1 MVAIWLHR
9 GVGVALV
16 LMGCWVL
23 SMLLGQPELTA
34 STQASLALAAK
45 TYPPSQARQLLIAP
59 VAVAEQPL
67 AGSAYDCQISRD
79 VACLQRYVTPSAQSE
94 LFLQQHDEVQNFYQQ
109 YLKADDYHDRAHQG
123 VHDLPPPYARLIA
136 GHRLWLLAALQRYQQ
151 QHGED
156 VAVLLQWHI
165 KRWRRELARPSGVR
179 YKMMVAQILSENL
192 EVYAWLEHHQPKV
205 LPNIEPLSAA
215 ERDLSQAFAWD
226 LVRYRQ
232 VRRDAL
238 AQQGCAQPSG
248 LGCQWM
254 HRFWSEA
261 IWLNRLQRDLDQ
273 ANAILAAP
281 LAEVGGLPYQAQTRQ
296 WIDRRDTIGWQT
308 YQQTGA
314 PDWVTHAYHMQD
326 INAKI
331 DLINQFIHMRMVPDH
346 QRLQAIHNPYAPKQA
361 LQSVDARVC
370 AQRPLWTADS
380 VACVLQYSV
389 DLVHQSSD
397 ALSAKAR

>member
-1 MVAIWLHR
+1 MVAIWLRR

-23 SMLLGQPELTA
+23 SMLVGQPELTP
-34 STQASLALAAK
+34 STQASLVLAAN
-45 TYPPSQARQLLIAP
+45 TYPTSQARQLLTMP
-59 VAVAEQPL
+59 VSFREMPL
-67 AGSAYDCQISRD
+67 AGSRYDCSLSQD
-79 VACLQRYVTPSAQSE
+79 VACLQRYVTPSPESE
-94 LFLQQHDEVQNFYQQ
+94 LLLLEQDAVQNFYQQ
-109 YLKADDYHDRAHQG
+109 YLKADDYHDSPAGQTH
-123 VHDLPPPYARLIA
+123 PPSYGRLIA

-165 KRWRRELARPSGVR
+165 KRWRRELTRPSGVA
-179 YKMMVAQILSENL
+179 YKKVVVQILSENL

-205 LPNIEPLSAA
+205 FGLIEPLSAA
-215 ERDLSQAFAWD
+215 ERDLSVAFAWD
-226 LVRYRQ
+226 LAAYRQ
-232 VRRDAL
+232 DRLATL
-238 AQQGCAQPSG
+238 AQQGCAQPVG
-248 LGCQWM
+248 LSCQWM
-254 HRFWSEA
+254 HRFWSA
-261 IWLNRLQRDLDQ
+261 SIWLNRLQRDMDQ

-281 LAEVGGLPYQAQTRQ
+281 LAKAGALPYQAQSRQ
-296 WIDRRDTIGWQT
+296 WGDRLDSMGWQR
-308 YQQTGA
+308 YQQAGA
-314 PDWVTHAYHMQD
+314 PDWAASAYQLQD
-326 INAKI
+326 LNAKI

-380 VACVLQYSV
+380 VACVLRYSV